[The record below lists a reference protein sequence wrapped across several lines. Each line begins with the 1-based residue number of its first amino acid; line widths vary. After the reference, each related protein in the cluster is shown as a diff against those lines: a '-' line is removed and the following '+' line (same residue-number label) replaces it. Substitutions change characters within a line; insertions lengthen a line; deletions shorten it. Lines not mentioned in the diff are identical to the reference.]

1 MIFMAGFIDC
11 AFCSRCSGNLKI
23 CHMAGGRTASSW
35 LRPAFLLSLSLSQ
48 PHCHPSHPSVAL
60 ISPKVHRRTPI
71 PSDSSLLFDSNSVA
85 VCGVNVNMAYG
96 RPWVYYLHYLSCHL
110 VGTTERT
117 KEARSDSSWHYT
129 YLRSRQTWLT
139 NYTSVAISRAL
150 AKTTLLVGMH

>member
-35 LRPAFLLSLSLSQ
+35 LRPAFPLSLSLSH

-96 RPWVYYLHYLSCHL
+96 RPWVYYLHYLSFILNFNSTCKNGPHHL
-110 VGTTERT
+110 GGENKHVTTFEVQ
-117 KEARSDSSWHYT
+117 ENLIYIEIFMLD
-129 YLRSRQTWLT
+129 
-139 NYTSVAISRAL
+139 
-150 AKTTLLVGMH
+150 